1 MKPLQNERRAEKPNR
16 RGYNS
21 DEEAAIVGF
30 GRTQEEVACQKRR
43 LPDLRE
49 GLEPHQAFVGPGRD
63 GLSARDPRPPG
74 RQELR
79 AVEKMV
85 AK

>member
-1 MKPLQNERRAEKPNR
+1 MREGLRNQTGEGITATRKLPSLGLEGHRRRWLARNAGSRTFLQ
-16 RGYNS
+16 
-21 DEEAAIVGF
+21 
-30 GRTQEEVACQKRR
+30 
-43 LPDLRE
+43 